1 MDIKQDNIERIQT
14 RIDMIRQESRTL
26 SYRIERMTEQTMEIQ
41 IEWSTEDVLQRA
53 KDNDVKLTEDEANSI
68 LLEMQRDYDADVGI
82 NWETIDDYI
91 DDLVDERDY
100 SY

>member
-1 MDIKQDNIERIQT
+1 
-14 RIDMIRQESRTL
+14 
-26 SYRIERMTEQTMEIQ
+26 MEIH
-41 IEWSTEDVLQRA
+41 IGWSTEDVLQRA

-82 NWETIDDYI
+82 HWETIDDYI
-91 DDLVDERDY
+91 EGLVDVRDY